1 MFKGGFSL
9 TFKCNCCK
17 IRFINLVESLDQNDS
32 WETVKTVRGDYLDK
46 YNGAS
51 CTYLLPTKDIEK
63 NNVLF
68 MDLLNSSSSFLQKN
82 LTREVIENGAK
93 MFLHLNSCPPN
104 KKIKK
109 NIEKYFE
116 RVLKKKFFEP
126 TNIGMILYIMN
137 AMKVFPNDKR
147 IIASKIL
154 DTVSTL
160 YKMPYFRSKKGFKIL
175 TDDSTIGKTKILGIV
190 YF

>member
-1 MFKGGFSL
+1 
-9 TFKCNCCK
+9 
-17 IRFINLVESLDQNDS
+17 
-32 WETVKTVRGDYLDK
+32 
-46 YNGAS
+46 
-51 CTYLLPTKDIEK
+51 
-63 NNVLF
+63 
-68 MDLLNSSSSFLQKN
+68 
-82 LTREVIENGAK
+82 

-104 KKIKK
+104 KKTKE

-126 TNIGMILYIMN
+126 TNTGMILYIMN

-147 IIASKIL
+147 IIAFKIL
-154 DTVSTL
+154 NTVSTL

-190 YF
+190 SF

>member
-1 MFKGGFSL
+1 M
-9 TFKCNCCK
+9 
-17 IRFINLVESLDQNDS
+17 VESLDKNDS

-51 CTYLLPTKDIEK
+51 CNYLLSTEDIEK
-63 NNVLF
+63 NIVLF
-68 MDLLNSSSSFLQKN
+68 MDILNSSSSFLQKN

-104 KKIKK
+104 KKTKE

-126 TNIGMILYIMN
+126 TNTGRILYIMN
-137 AMKVFPNDKR
+137 AMKVFHNDKR

-154 DTVSTL
+154 DTFSTL
-160 YKMPYFRSKKGFKIL
+160 FKMPYFRSQKGFKIL
-175 TDDSTIGKTKILGIV
+175 IDDPTIGKARKM
-190 YF
+190 